1 MNSNTQYTNLGITNS
16 VVQPSIK
23 SVMEIPKVLCFQEI
37 ERDDNWLLIERPKSL
52 ADVMEVPELAHSPKF
67 WEVDIRNQ
75 EAVIAFSAS
84 MGHHL
89 VPVERVR
96 WRDVF
101 DAPKGPHQ
109 PNTDKLYAEEV
120 NKWSKDLGWGQV
132 TEKHLF
138 DTTRELPFGRSRVH
152 LSEISGRIWMMQS
165 LLGIL
170 IGVDLPSSNHRE
182 IPEFPEN
189 ATPSR
194 PNRTVVRFNRFLTPF
209 SPSVKL
215 TVTEGLR
222 PPKTWESPGAL
233 PATALE
239 IAALMI
245 YNGGVQELK
254 WHSCVRC
261 GEPFQ
266 FQVGR
271 TERANS
277 HRPARIDAKFCTDRC
292 AKAYTQ
298 KAYRER
304 QKSKKKGSLS
314 NVEARK

>member
-1 MNSNTQYTNLGITNS
+1 MNTNTQHTNLGITELI
-16 VVQPSIK
+16 VQPSIK
-23 SVMEIPKVLCFQEI
+23 SVLKIPKVLCFKEI
-37 ERDDNWLLIERPKSL
+37 ERDGNWLLIERPKSL

-89 VPVERVR
+89 VPVGRVR

-101 DAPKGPHQ
+101 DAPKGSHQ
-109 PNTDKLYAEEV
+109 INTDKLYVQEV
-120 NKWSKDLGWGQV
+120 KKWSRDLGWGQV
-132 TEKHLF
+132 TEKYLF

-165 LLGIL
+165 LLDNL
-170 IGVDLPSSNHRE
+170 IGVDLPRSQYRG
-182 IPEFPEN
+182 IAEFPEN
-189 ATPSR
+189 ATPTTPSL
-194 PNRTVVRFNRFLTPF
+194 TVARFNRFLTPF

-215 TVTEGLR
+215 TATEGFL
-222 PPKTWESPGAL
+222 PPVTWESPGAL

-245 YNGGVQELK
+245 YNGSVQELK
-254 WHSCVRC
+254 WHSCARC

-292 AKAYTQ
+292 ASRYTQ